1 MHHDKFILKPGDIP
15 LRSHSVEQ
23 NIIGRSA
30 AARELRQMT
39 ELAAMAN
46 YPVLLTGP
54 IGSGKEN
61 TARALHDASRLR
73 AYQFMRLNCAQ
84 MSHDALAMAIGDD
97 AVIGIRFLHHVDHL
111 SHQLQDMLVKRL
123 DKDAISGHRKSRIVV
138 ATNACLFSMIDDGA
152 FNKNLHYRLSLLH
165 IPVPSLRQRR
175 DDIPAFIDH
184 FLSQMTNETRFMPNQ
199 AAINALCDCEWS
211 GNLRELRHV
220 IARGALFYPGQHV
233 DVHQMRSLI
242 AMGQPN
248 RRVIKET
255 EDPIDTHQPRHFN
268 LQGHLRDEE
277 ARFIQYAL
285 DTSKGVVKHAAE
297 LSGMRRTT
305 FVEKMRR
312 HGITGIKAA
321 CP

>member
-1 MHHDKFILKPGDIP
+1 MRHDKFILKPGDIP
-15 LRSHSVEQ
+15 LRSNAVEQ
-23 NIIGRSA
+23 NIIGQSA
-30 AARELRQMT
+30 TARELRQMT

-54 IGSGKEN
+54 VGSGKEN

-73 AYQFMRLNCAQ
+73 AYQFLRLNCAQ
-84 MSHDALAMAIGDD
+84 MSHDAMALAIGDD
-97 AVIGIRFLHHVDHL
+97 AVIGIRFLHHVDQLTHE
-111 SHQLQDMLVKRL
+111 LQDMLVKRL

-138 ATNACLFSMIDDGA
+138 ATNACLSSMIDDGT
-152 FNKNLHYRLSLLH
+152 FDKNLHYRLSLLH
-165 IPVPSLRQRR
+165 IPVPALRQRR
-175 DDIPAFIDH
+175 GDIPAFIDH
-184 FLSQMTNETRFMPNQ
+184 FLMQMTRETRFMPNQ
-199 AAINALCDCEWS
+199 AAINALCECEWP

-220 IARGALFYPGQHV
+220 IARGALFYPAQHV

-248 RRVIKET
+248 RRVIREVV
-255 EDPIDTHQPRHFN
+255 DPASGAEPQHFD
-268 LQGHLRDEE
+268 LQRHLRNEE

-312 HGITGIKAA
+312 HGIVGTGATI
-321 CP
+321 P